1 MTRLLSRLRTALC
14 LLASGGTVV
23 ALCRGFGIEAKTLG
37 YWCLVGWVVM
47 AGVIL
52 VVGIVVPV
60 WEKAGQPSQTR
71 QRRRGALVRTVP
83 ATRESPTPFATTK

>member
-1 MTRLLSRLRTALC
+1 MTRLLRRLRVALYFIAC
-14 LLASGGTVV
+14 GGTVV
-23 ALCRGFGIEAKTLG
+23 ALCRSLGIEAKTLG

-60 WEKAGQPSQTR
+60 WEKAGQPSQAR
-71 QRRRGALVRTVP
+71 QRRRGTRARTVP
-83 ATRESPTPFATTK
+83 ATRERPTPFATLK

>member
-1 MTRLLSRLRTALC
+1 MTRLFRRLRAVLYFV
-14 LLASGGTVV
+14 AFAGIGV
-23 ALCRGFGIEAKTLG
+23 ALWRSIGIEAKTLG
-37 YWCLVGWVVM
+37 YWCLVGWVVV